1 MTYTPTT
8 WVDNSTPA
16 INATNLNKIESGI
29 SSAHSLLSS
38 VVARLDNQ
46 AVYNVKDY
54 GATGDGVT
62 DDTAAIEA
70 AITAA
75 PAGTTVFFPAGVYLV
90 SSPVRLR
97 GGLSYLGEGIG
108 TASGTV
114 IRQATGANIQGA
126 AGRSGLLVSDAF
138 ADDAEICSN
147 PLLVQGLCLDG
158 NAAANPLSDA
168 SGIVL
173 NAFWS
178 RIEGNLIVNVP
189 GHGILLTDYTDDGTY
204 VTNSCSENRVLGNRI
219 DTCGGDGIRQECGK
233 NDANLDGFC
242 RDNLITGVDTGIN
255 YDRGAGWVISRN
267 HTYGCRQHGIRV
279 LACFATVVSD
289 NYVEDF
295 GGENAPGGWYN
306 GLHMR
311 MLDGWASHCV
321 DNLVNCHEPAGT
333 AHFTNFAWDAGFG
346 QTQARAVIVG
356 NTATGAGGT
365 SNSLGFNVDHI
376 SGGVLTAQY
385 AANRAFGLDA
395 DEWFNPDAVLS
406 WTVNAADVGSLLL
419 DSRRPVDRKALDVYG
434 VAGQTA
440 DFIRV
445 TDDANAVL
453 FKVAAD
459 GTVSAPQLSANLAEV
474 NALLVADNRPTD
486 RRALDLYGAPGQT
499 ADYVRVTN
507 DANAVVFKLAADGSV
522 SIPGEFESGFG
533 SAGFGV
539 SRLGS
544 TQVVREGASAY
555 QTMFG
560 VYTSVANAWADS
572 PVFEVRANGTVRCAD
587 ANNSDEAITLGQLQ
601 AVVAASTDF
610 ADFQSKVAA
619 L

>member
-1 MTYTPTT
+1 MSREQAKGFYSPAPGEGSYAYVSPQDAQGAIDVIYDDMT
-8 WVDNSTPA
+8 
-16 INATNLNKIESGI
+16 ATGGI
-29 SSAHSLLSS
+29 GF
-38 VVARLDNQ
+38 
-46 AVYNVKDY
+46 NVKDY
-54 GATGDGVT
+54 GAVGDGVA
-62 DDTAAIEA
+62 DDTAAIQATIDA
-70 AITAA
+70 ATAGA
-75 PAGTTVFFPAGVYLV
+75 AVLFPAGVYSV
-90 SSPVRLR
+90 SAPIRLR

-138 ADDAEICSN
+138 ADDAETCSN

-306 GLHMR
+306 GLYMR

-321 DNLVNCHEPAGT
+321 NNLVNCHEPAGT

-445 TDDANAVL
+445 TDDAN
-453 FKVAAD
+453 
-459 GTVSAPQLSANLAEV
+459 S
-474 NALLVADNRPTD
+474 
-486 RRALDLYGAPGQT
+486 
-499 ADYVRVTN
+499 
-507 DANAVVFKLAADGSV
+507 VVFKLAADGSV

-555 QTMFG
+555 QTMLG

-572 PVFEVRANGTVRCAD
+572 PVFEVRANGTVKCGA
-587 ANNSDEAITLGQLQ
+587 AQSSDEAVTKGQIK
-601 AVVAASTDF
+601 AIVAAATDF
-610 ADFQSKVAA
+610 ADLKARFAA
-619 L
+619 W